1 MKKVLMLGNSDI
13 VIYNFRREL
22 IEKMIKSGYEVYVS
36 LPYSKRTEALK
47 DMGCIFINTEINGR
61 GTDIFEDIK
70 LFLEYLKTLI
80 KVRPDVVLTYTIKP
94 NIYGGIACRLMRIPY
109 ICNITGLGS
118 GYLKN
123 GLVKKIIKIL
133 SRISYKKATKI
144 FFQNTSDMNTLINDN
159 ILTQNYDLLPG
170 SGVNLERYNL
180 LDYPD
185 KESEVNFSFIARVMK
200 DKGIDEYL
208 EAAKSIKVNY
218 PRVNFSIIGK
228 IEEVKYISILS
239 EYERRGIIKYEG
251 FNDDIIHVIEKSSC
265 IVNPSYSEGM
275 SNVLLEG
282 AACGRPLIASDIPG
296 CREIIDNDI
305 NGLLFNVKSAEDLI
319 EKIDKFINLD
329 YREKVLMGLAGRI
342 KVQDSFNRDIV
353 VDKYMNLI
361 NSIERNNKK
370 YKLFKIIRAT

>member
-70 LFLEYLKTLI
+70 LCLEYLKTLI

-228 IEEVKYISILS
+228 IEEVKYRSILS

-265 IVNPSYSEGM
+265 IINPSYSEGM